1 MDSYTTTLNSLERI
15 SAAQFLAL
23 NSRCPDCHGQPLTF
37 GEAMIFCRS
46 CQAEFPLLGN
56 TPVLVRHDNLIFPLE
71 SFVVGRRQ
79 VLQRRGNLSRLIFT
93 PSVNLSFE
101 GSLLAFKE
109 ILKEFDHSY
118 VLVIGSGKQR
128 ESLEH
133 FFPALGR
140 TTLVCCDV
148 DLSASVD
155 LFCDGHELPFGDG
168 VFQGII
174 ATAVLQ
180 HVLHPERV
188 AGEMFRVLSGGGVV
202 YSEVAFMQQ
211 VCEGA
216 YDYTRYSLSG
226 HRVLL
231 KNFRELSAGIV
242 AGPGTALVW
251 AVENFVLSFM
261 RSQWMRSAAKALVRL
276 SLSWVKYFD
285 YFLKNKP
292 AAIDAAS
299 CTYFLG
305 IKNADGGTSDQEIVN
320 SYAGQKHLRHA

>member
-1 MDSYTTTLNSLERI
+1 MI
-15 SAAQFLAL
+15 SCL
-23 NSRCPDCHGQPLTF
+23 
-37 GEAMIFCRS
+37 S
-46 CQAEFPLLGN
+46 CQAEFPLLDA
-56 TPVLVRHDNLIFPLE
+56 TPVLIRHDNLIFPLE

-101 GSLLAFKE
+101 GSLLAFKD

-188 AGEMFRVLSGGGVV
+188 ASEMSRVLSDGGVI

-231 KNFRELSAGIV
+231 KNFREVSAGIV

-251 AVENFVLSFM
+251 AAENFVLSFM
-261 RSQWMRSAAKALVRL
+261 RSHWIRSAAKALVRL
-276 SLSWVKYFD
+276 SLFWVKYFD
-285 YFLKNKP
+285 YLLKNRP

-305 IKNADGGTSDQEIVN
+305 IKDADRGTSDQEIVN
-320 SYAGQKHLRHA
+320 SYVGQKYLRHA

>member
-1 MDSYTTTLNSLERI
+1 MDSYTATLNSAAAI
-15 SAAQFLAL
+15 SAAHFLAL
-23 NSRCPDCHGQPLTF
+23 NSRCPDCHAQPLAF
-37 GEAMIFCRS
+37 GEAMVFCRS
-46 CQAEFPLLGN
+46 CKAEFPSLDG
-56 TPVLVRHDNLIFPLE
+56 TPVLIRHDNLIFPLE

-79 VLQRRGNLSRLIFT
+79 ALQRRATFSRLIFT

-109 ILKEFDHSY
+109 ALKRFDQSY

-128 ESLEH
+128 ERLEY
-133 FFPALGR
+133 FFPRSGR

-148 DLSASVD
+148 DLNASVD

-188 AGEMFRVLSGGGVV
+188 ATEMFRVLAIGSVI

-216 YDYTRYSLSG
+216 YDFTRYSLTG
-226 HRVLL
+226 HRILL
-231 KNFRELSAGIV
+231 RNFRELSAGVV
-242 AGPGTALVW
+242 AGRGTALLW
-251 AVENFVLSFM
+251 AVENFALSFAEKQPLRLAIKAVL
-261 RSQWMRSAAKALVRL
+261 RSLLFWI
-276 SLSWVKYFD
+276 KYFD
-285 YFLKNKP
+285 YFLRDSP
-292 AAIDAAS
+292 AAVDAAS
-299 CTYFLG
+299 CAYFLG
-305 IKNADGGTSDQEIVN
+305 TKDSSGETSEQFIVDR
-320 SYAGQKHLRHA
+320 YLGRKQLRHT

>member
-1 MDSYTTTLNSLERI
+1 MI
-15 SAAQFLAL
+15 SCL
-23 NSRCPDCHGQPLTF
+23 
-37 GEAMIFCRS
+37 S
-46 CQAEFPLLGN
+46 CQAEFPLLDA
-56 TPVLVRHDNLIFPLE
+56 TPVLIRHDNLIFPLE

-101 GSLLAFKE
+101 GSLLAFKD

-188 AGEMFRVLSGGGVV
+188 AGEMFRVLSNSGVI
-202 YSEVAFMQQ
+202 YSEVGFMQQ

-231 KNFRELSAGIV
+231 T
-242 AGPGTALVW
+242 GPGTALVW
-251 AVENFVLSFM
+251 AAENFVLSFM
-261 RSQWMRSAAKALVRL
+261 RSHWIRSAAKALVRL
-276 SLSWVKYFD
+276 SLFWVKYFD
-285 YFLKNKP
+285 YLLKNRP

-305 IKNADGGTSDQEIVN
+305 IKDADRGTSDQEIVN
-320 SYAGQKHLRHA
+320 SYVGQKYLRHA

>member
-1 MDSYTTTLNSLERI
+1 MDSYTATLNSAEPI
-15 SAAQFLAL
+15 SAAHFLAL
-23 NSRCPDCHGQPLTF
+23 NSRCPDCHAQPLAF
-37 GEAMIFCRS
+37 GRAMVSCRS
-46 CQAEFPLLGN
+46 CQAEFPSLDGI
-56 TPVLVRHDNLIFPLE
+56 PVLIRHDNLIFPLE

-79 VLQRRGNLSRLIFT
+79 ALQRRATFSRLIFT

-101 GSLLAFKE
+101 GTLLAFKE
-109 ILKEFDHSY
+109 ALKKFDQSY

-128 ESLEH
+128 ERLEY
-133 FFPALGR
+133 FFPRSGR

-148 DLSASVD
+148 DLNASVD
-155 LFCDGHELPFGDG
+155 LFCDGHELPFDDG

-188 AGEMFRVLSGGGVV
+188 AGEMFRVLSNCGVI

-251 AVENFVLSFM
+251 AVENFVLSFI
-261 RSQWMRSAAKALVRL
+261 RSQWIRSAAKTLVRL
-276 SLSWVKYFD
+276 SLFWVKYLD
-285 YFLKNKP
+285 YFLKNRP

-320 SYAGQKHLRHA
+320 SYAGQKYLRHA